1 MLEAALTRWVTVIE
15 LFFAAP
21 GALLSGSTSSFSIV
35 GGVSL
40 AFLVVG
46 LLLALL
52 LRVRQAFRLALPA
65 LVSLVMPFLFAIAS
79 MVGTIASA
87 IFVFVVGA
95 LLLLIWIASI
105 ARDAARKRPAIW
117 LVGIGI
123 IGFALL
129 GIMVEITLPVSL
141 RGN

>member
-15 LFFAAP
+15 LFFSAP
-21 GALLSGSTSSFSIV
+21 GALLSGSTSGFTIV
-35 GGVSL
+35 GTVSL
-40 AFLVVG
+40 AFLVLGV
-46 LLLALL
+46 LLALL
-52 LRVRQAFRLALPA
+52 MRVRQAVRLALPA
-65 LVSLVMPFLFAIAS
+65 LISLAMPFLYAIAS

-87 IFVFVVGA
+87 IFVFVVGS
-95 LLLLIWIASI
+95 LLLLIWIAGI

-117 LVGIGI
+117 LAGIGI

-141 RGN
+141 RAG

>member
-40 AFLVVG
+40 AFLIVG
-46 LLLALL
+46 VLLALL
-52 LRVRQAFRLALPA
+52 LRVRQALRLALPA
-65 LVSLVMPFLFAIAS
+65 LVSLIMPFLYAIAS

-95 LLLLIWIASI
+95 LLLLIWIAGI

>member
-1 MLEAALTRWVTVIE
+1 MLEAALTRWGSVIE
-15 LFFAAP
+15 LFFASPA
-21 GALLSGSTSSFSIV
+21 ALLSGSTSSFSIV

-40 AFLVVG
+40 AFLIVG
-46 LLLALL
+46 VLLALL

-65 LVSLVMPFLFAIAS
+65 LVSLVMPFLFA
-79 MVGTIASA
+79 
-87 IFVFVVGA
+87 
-95 LLLLIWIASI
+95 IASI

>member
-1 MLEAALTRWVTVIE
+1 MLEAALTRWGSVIE
-15 LFFAAP
+15 LFFSSPA
-21 GALLSGSTSSFSIV
+21 ALLSGSTSSFSIV
-35 GGVSL
+35 GAISL
-40 AFLVVG
+40 AFLVLG

-52 LRVRQAFRLALPA
+52 LRVRQALRLALPA
-65 LVSLVMPFLFAIAS
+65 IVSLISPFLFAIAS

-87 IFVFVVGA
+87 IFVFVVGT
-95 LLLLIWIASI
+95 LLLLIWIAGI

-117 LVGIGI
+117 LAGIGI

>member
-21 GALLSGSTSSFSIV
+21 GALLSGSTSAFSIV
-35 GGVSL
+35 GAISV
-40 AFLVVG
+40 AFLVLG
-46 LLLALL
+46 ALLALVM
-52 LRVRQAFRLALPA
+52 RVRQAIRLILPA
-65 LVSLVMPFLFAIAS
+65 LGSLISPFLFAICS

-87 IFVFVVGA
+87 IFVFVVGS

-105 ARDAARKRPAIW
+105 ARDAARRKPAIW
-117 LVGIGI
+117 LAGIGI
-123 IGFALL
+123 LGFALL

-141 RGN
+141 RAG

>member
-21 GALLSGSTSSFSIV
+21 GTLLSGSTSAFSIV
-35 GGVSL
+35 GAISV
-40 AFLVVG
+40 AFLVLG
-46 LLLALL
+46 ALLALVM
-52 LRVRQAFRLALPA
+52 RVRQAIRLILPA
-65 LVSLVMPFLFAIAS
+65 LGSLISPFLFAICS

-87 IFVFVVGA
+87 IFVFVVGS

-105 ARDAARKRPAIW
+105 ARDAARRKPAIW
-117 LVGIGI
+117 LAGIGI
-123 IGFALL
+123 LGFALL

-141 RGN
+141 RAG